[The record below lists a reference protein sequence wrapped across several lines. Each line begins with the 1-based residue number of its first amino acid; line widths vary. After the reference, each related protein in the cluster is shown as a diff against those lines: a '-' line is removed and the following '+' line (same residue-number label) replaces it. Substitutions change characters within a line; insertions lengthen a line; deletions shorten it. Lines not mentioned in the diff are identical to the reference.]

1 TASSRQE
8 KPGRP
13 REVLLAVVLPL
24 IRAPVRLLVRLG
36 VNPLWIVVVHAACAA
51 LAAWFIFLGPA
62 WWPAAGVLLLI
73 RMLLDN
79 IDGAVA
85 RGSGSV
91 TVAGRYLDTGLDLVT
106 NFLLFLALTAVSGTV
121 PALAAFVV
129 LMFLLSYDHCTE
141 TFYAEVR
148 DDSGTAA
155 ASGGPAPGP
164 QAVLVPF
171 RALYAAVLAPQDRL
185 FRRLEL
191 RRFERLA
198 GVPFASAPVP
208 WQRAWFDRFSGAV
221 TVNTG
226 LSTQSTLLALLLF
239 AGVPHVY
246 VPLVLLQ
253 ALLVAGLQVWRSRR
267 FRNYV
272 RVAVSG
278 AA

>member
-1 TASSRQE
+1 MTASSRQE

-24 IRAPVRLLVRLG
+24 IRSPVRLLVQLG

-121 PALAAFVV
+121 PALLRSWCCCSCSRTTTARKRFTRK
-129 LMFLLSYDHCTE
+129 C
-141 TFYAEVR
+141 
-148 DDSGTAA
+148 GTV
-155 ASGGPAPGP
+155 PARWPLP
-164 QAVLVPF
+164 AVLLP
-171 RALYAAVLAPQDRL
+171 VLRL
-185 FRRLEL
+185 CSFHSGRFMQRCL
-191 RRFERLA
+191 RRR
-198 GVPFASAPVP
+198 
-208 WQRAWFDRFSGAV
+208 
-221 TVNTG
+221 T
-226 LSTQSTLLALLLF
+226 
-239 AGVPHVY
+239 
-246 VPLVLLQ
+246 
-253 ALLVAGLQVWRSRR
+253 
-267 FRNYV
+267 
-272 RVAVSG
+272 
-278 AA
+278 